1 MSENFL
7 LMDKDD
13 IVMKIN
19 FDEGIYDVLN
29 NSLLPYQLKGK
40 IKSVPL
46 VKNNMSKYEL
56 TQIIIAMQK
65 NYSAIVEFLSS
76 RVLPLTREN
85 AKKIYNLF
93 GFSQAQDEIS
103 KCKIAII
110 CRAVSLQDNYWI
122 KLEKDKSCWKNVNL
136 RTNHLN
142 EIVAQVSLHGLS
154 LTLQGKEITP
164 ELNGQGAYAK
174 AWKRENGKLY
184 LHKVGSNGKDDESKI
199 EVMVSHIL
207 DNCNVNH
214 LKYEASESNGR
225 YTCRCE
231 CMTTEK
237 LSILTGMDFI
247 SYCNV
252 NNLNPNKE
260 IMNIDSESIYKMW
273 IVDYLISNSD
283 RHGMNWGFFYN
294 SSTMEIL
301 RCHPL
306 FDHNNAF
313 DNELMK
319 NTNADYVFD
328 NRMTMK
334 QAAML
339 AMSKVDFHFF
349 KPFTRADFL
358 TDEQYDSFMN
368 KAKELKIQII
378 NDRDYFLNKSYDN
391 LQNIQNNEN
400 IER

>member
-7 LMDKDD
+7 LMNKNT

-19 FDEGIYDVLN
+19 FNEGIYDVLDEK
-29 NSLLPYQLKGK
+29 LIPFQLKGK
-40 IKSVPL
+40 IRP
-46 VKNNMSKYEL
+46 VKQIESNMTKYDL
-56 TQIIIAMQK
+56 SQIFIAAQK
-65 NYSAIVEFLSS
+65 NYSAITGFLSS

-103 KCKIAII
+103 KCKIAIL
-110 CRAVSLQDNYWI
+110 CRAVSLQDNYWV
-122 KLEKDKSCWKNVNL
+122 KLENDKTEWKDVDL

-142 EIVAQVSLHGLS
+142 EIVAQVSLHGSS
-154 LTLQGKEITP
+154 LTLQGKETTP

-184 LHKVGSNGKDDESKI
+184 LHKVGSNGKDDESRI

-214 LKYEASESNGR
+214 LKYEAAESNGR
-225 YTCRCE
+225 YTCKCE
-231 CMTTEK
+231 CMTTDN

-252 NNLNPNKE
+252 NGLNPDKE
-260 IMNIDSESIYKMW
+260 IMKIDSESIYKMW
-273 IVDYLISNSD
+273 IVDYLTSNSD
-283 RHGMNWGFFYN
+283 RHGMNWGFYYN
-294 SSTMEIL
+294 ADTMEIL
-301 RCHPL
+301 GCHPL

-313 DNELMK
+313 DKELMK
-319 NTNADYVFD
+319 NKNADYVYD
-328 NRMTMK
+328 KRMTMR

-339 AMSKVDFHFF
+339 AMGKVDFHFF
-349 KPFTRADFL
+349 KPFTKKDFL
-358 TDEQYDSFMN
+358 TNEQYNSFME
-368 KAKELKIQII
+368 KARELKIEII
-378 NDRDYFLNKSYDN
+378 NDKDQFLNKDNYNQYD
-391 LQNIQNNEN
+391 
-400 IER
+400 IEL